1 VAPARSSRSPRWG
14 DTVGAVDIIGP
25 IILILGGLLACAGLI
40 VSKDPKAKDALAKLQ
55 AYQGWIGVL
64 LLIFGVINF
73 LRIGIHIFALISVL
87 PFFALVVL
95 AYIFSSILLGIM
107 FGMPM
112 VAKLSASGAAKGE
125 VLGKKLAPYHTI
137 IGIVGLVS
145 GLIALLYGLH
155 ILK

>member
-1 VAPARSSRSPRWG
+1 M
-14 DTVGAVDIIGP
+14 DFIGP
-25 IILILGGLLACAGLI
+25 IILILGGILACAGLI
-40 VSKDPKAKDALAKLQ
+40 VSKDPKAKETLAKLQ

-64 LLIFGVINF
+64 LLVFGVIDF

-87 PFFALVVL
+87 PFFSLVVL

-125 VLGKKLAPYHTI
+125 ALGKKLAPYHTA
-137 IGIVGLVS
+137 IGIVGIVS